1 MAIEI
6 KELIVRVMVNNQA
19 PKSGQEEKGQI
30 TSIDKKEII
39 KECVEKIMEKLEMK
53 SLR

>member
-6 KELIVRVMVNNQA
+6 KELIIRVIVNNS
-19 PKSGQEEKGQI
+19 PGKSFSEEKTPI
-30 TSIDKKEII
+30 TNIDKKEII
-39 KECVEKIMEKLEMK
+39 RECVEKVMEKLEMK

>member
-6 KELIVRVMVNNQA
+6 KELIVRVTVNNSPSKTINDNKA
-19 PKSGQEEKGQI
+19 QI
-30 TSIDKKEII
+30 TPLDKKAII
-39 KECVEKIMEKLEMK
+39 KECVEKVMEKLEMK

>member
-6 KELIVRVMVNNQA
+6 KELIVRVTVNNSTSQTL
-19 PKSGQEEKGQI
+19 SEKQTQI
-30 TSIDKKEII
+30 AAVDKKEII
-39 KECVEKIMEKLEMK
+39 KECVEKVMEKLEMK